1 MQKNLITDT
10 VFVKLFTV
18 SISLHGQQF
27 TEEILL
33 LANMDDSKPSDKSYL
48 QLTILHEQL
57 CLWQFASWVI
67 FDML

>member
-33 LANMDDSKPSDKSYL
+33 LANMDHTKPSDKSYL

-57 CLWQFASWVI
+57 
-67 FDML
+67 